1 LQQKTEKYNI
11 TADRQYNWDEK
22 GFLVGQAAV
31 TQRIMS
37 REAFESG
44 RITLASQ
51 DGSREFVSLLAC
63 VSAAGRALPPAL
75 IYKGSSRDIQD
86 TWLEDWNSEEV
97 AYFGASENGWSSDA
111 LGLHWLTTVFDP
123 HTRKSAGRGRRLLI
137 IDGHSS
143 HVNMKF
149 IEQCDRLQ
157 ILVMILPPHT
167 THRLQPL
174 DVALF
179 SPLATPYTKQIN
191 SVMFKSLAFIGL
203 TKRSF
208 WMSFWPA
215 WQESFTPANVASGFA
230 KSGIWP
236 FNPAIVIDKI
246 TIPTAPQ
253 CAQPIATPMTCR
265 AVRRIQKTYRK
276 APDSLIL
283 QKILRAN
290 DKLAARHEIDQH
302 LIQGL
307 MEALRYEKKRRKR
320 GKRLNLVG
328 EEDKGPQ
335 FFNPGRVQTARDL
348 LAAKKAEEAR
358 IEQEKAEKRIQQ
370 AVKKA
375 QKEQEEK
382 ERAEAA
388 AIQKAATAEARAQ
401 KAAEIQLRKEAREA
415 ARRDKAQKP
424 RPRKVPTKATKARAP
439 PRTSQGGDGEV
450 AVAEE
455 VEEAITSSTRTR
467 AVRRPARF
475 AQ

>member
-1 LQQKTEKYNI
+1 
-11 TADRQYNWDEK
+11 
-22 GFLVGQAAV
+22 
-31 TQRIMS
+31 MS
-37 REAFESG
+37 RAAFESG
-44 RITLASQ
+44 RITQASQ

-63 VSAAGRALPPAL
+63 VSAAGKVLPPAL
-75 IYKGSSRDIQD
+75 IYKGTSRDIQD
-86 TWLEDWNSEEV
+86 TWLEDWNSQQV

-111 LGLHWLTTVFDP
+111 LGLHWLMTVFEP
-123 HTRKSAGRGRRLLI
+123 HTRESAGRGRRLLI
-137 IDGHSS
+137 VDGHSS

-149 IEQCDRLQ
+149 IEQCDKLR

-174 DVALF
+174 DVSLF
-179 SPLATPYTKQIN
+179 SPLAIAYTKQIN
-191 SVMFKSLAFIGL
+191 SVMIGSLGFTGL

-215 WQESFTPANVASGFA
+215 WQESFTPANIASGFA

-236 FNPAIVIDKI
+236 FNPSIVIDKI
-246 TIPTAPQ
+246 TIPTVTKIPDI
-253 CAQPIATPMTCR
+253 IATPMTCR

-276 APDSLIL
+276 TPQSPIL

-307 MEALRYEKKRRKR
+307 IEALRYEKKRRKR
-320 GKRLNLVG
+320 GKRLNLLG

-335 FFNPGRVQTARDL
+335 FFSPGRVQAAREL
-348 LAAKKAEEAR
+348 LAAKEAEDAR
-358 IEQEKAEKRIQQ
+358 IEQEKADRRVEQ

-375 QKEQEEK
+375 QKEREKK

-388 AIQKAATAEARAQ
+388 AQRKAAAAEAKAQ

-415 ARRDKAQKP
+415 AKRDRAQKP
-424 RPRKVPTKATKARAP
+424 RQRRVPTKATKARAP
-439 PRTSQGGDGEV
+439 TRKSLGGNGEV
-450 AVAEE
+450 VVAEE
-455 VEEAITSSTRTR
+455 VEAVVVSTTRTR

-475 AQ
+475 AE